1 MLKKEIFTLKLF
13 NLLYHSLNKCIDCLS
28 EVSNFISTYDVHVT
42 YILTSSGEKEV
53 DLESIKGSFVQGLFH
68 AYYDAHLYT
77 TV

>member
-1 MLKKEIFTLKLF
+1 MLKKKYLRNNFL

-53 DLESIKGSFVQGLFH
+53 DLESIKGSFVQGFFH
-68 AYYDAHLYT
+68 AYYDALLYT